1 MLADSQLSGASWDI
15 AAEAIQETDPRLKNQ
30 RGNAIPMKQIALS
43 LFVIAASGAYVW
55 DQAGKNSGD
64 IMLDS
69 ALPAGA
75 VEAHAVQPVAPPP
88 AAAMPAI
95 PAGPARRE
103 TRLTTRAST
112 ASEMASAISTPSES
126 RVLPATP
133 PAAVRA
139 APQPSPSPI
148 KQTIVPAMIRPPAPT
163 PSFVATPATYVP
175 IPQPRPAYPD
185 TAAPVVRVGMKLA
198 DPGLCRRRLHRP
210 RRRCLLRDHPD
221 SGPRPG
227 RPARGAE
234 SAAISV
240 RPPHLHPHQQ
250 AGAADAAR
258 RSDQRAKRQCRHH
271 FGRDAD
277 QQGLHPV
284 AWRRAEEGVVIDHA
298 RNAYF
303 DGHAHHGR
311 CRRAR
316 RTAS

>member
-1 MLADSQLSGASWDI
+1 LLSFVNFDGFRFSMPADSQLSGASWDI
-15 AAEAIQETDPRLKNQ
+15 ATEAIQETDPRLKNQ
-30 RGNAIPMKQIALS
+30 RGNAIHMKQIALS

-75 VEAHAVQPVAPPP
+75 VEAHAVQPVAPSS

-95 PAGPARRE
+95 PTEPARRE

-126 RVLPATP
+126 RVLPATS

-175 IPQPRPAYPD
+175 IPQHRPAYPD
-185 TAAPVVRVGMKLA
+185 TAAPVVRVGMKLGTQGYA
-198 DPGLCRRRLHRP
+198 DGAYTGPIADAYYGIVQIQALVQDGRLAALKVLQYPSDRRTSIRINRQALP
-210 RRRCLLRDHPD
+210 MLRD
-221 SGPRPG
+221 
-227 RPARGAE
+227 E
-234 SAAISV
+234 AISA
-240 RPPHLHPHQQ
+240 Q
-250 AGAADAAR
+250 
-258 RSDQRAKRQCRHH
+258 
-271 FGRDAD
+271 DAD
-277 QQGLHPV
+277 VDILSGATLTSK
-284 AWRRAEEGVVIDHA
+284 AFIRSLGGALKK
-298 RNAYF
+298 
-303 DGHAHHGR
+303 
-311 CRRAR
+311 
-316 RTAS
+316 ASS